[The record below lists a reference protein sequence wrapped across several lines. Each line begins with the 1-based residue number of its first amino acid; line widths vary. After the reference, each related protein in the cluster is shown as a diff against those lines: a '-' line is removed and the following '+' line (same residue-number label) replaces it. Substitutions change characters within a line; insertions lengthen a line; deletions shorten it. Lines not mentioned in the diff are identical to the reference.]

1 MSGQIEKHNAAT
13 FAERV
18 NAALNNMIVH
28 FDSDETLNEKLDE
41 IKCKMSNSVLDNVKD
56 GAAFLCDNYGGR
68 GYEFRNSIGVDVWN
82 SLTANKQA
90 NTVGNTYFDD
100 PMKMDS
106 NICAY
111 RDAGNA
117 EEKAYYWDFFKDD
130 DSEASKNKDKIR
142 NVIIADVIVVRG
154 DLTLDN
160 LAKCVAECFFKLY
173 KNGRMPQRSK
183 NQKYAY
189 SYTGKIGSVKINS
202 ADTPYYLVGFSITQ
216 AVL

>member
-1 MSGQIEKHNAAT
+1 MSGQIEKQNAAT

-41 IKCKMSNSVLDNVKD
+41 IKCKMSDSVLDNVKD

-82 SLTANKQA
+82 SLTANRQV

-100 PMKMDS
+100 PMKIDS

-111 RDAGNA
+111 SDAG
-117 EEKAYYWDFFKDD
+117 KKIYYWDFFKDD
-130 DSEASKNKDKIR
+130 DSEAGKSENNESENKSIT
-142 NVIIADVIVVRG
+142 VADVVIVRG
-154 DLTLDN
+154 DLTLDG
-160 LAKCVAECFFKLY
+160 LAKCVAECFSELH
-173 KNGRMPQRSK
+173 KNGRMPQQSK
-183 NQKYAY
+183 NQKYEY
-189 SYTGKIGSVKINS
+189 SYTGKIGSVKISS
-202 ADTPYYLVGFSITQ
+202 ADTPYYLVGFKITQ
-216 AVL
+216 TVL